1 MACRRGIILA
11 GGAGNRVYPLSKVVC
26 KQLLPIY
33 DKPMIYYPL
42 STLMT
47 AGVREI
53 LLISTP
59 DDIPRFRDLL
69 GDGTRLGIRID
80 YAVQDKPEGIA
91 QAFMIGEDFI
101 RGEPVCLILGD
112 NIFYGRLGFE
122 DALAALD
129 NGAVVFGYRVH
140 DPERYGVLALDTEGN
155 VTDIIEKPRVPP
167 SSYAVVGFYVYDGKV
182 AEHARNLKPS
192 ARGELEITDLNRV
205 YLQRGELRVQKL
217 SRGVAWLDTGT
228 PRSLQEA
235 ANFLA
240 TIEERQG
247 VKLACLEEIAFE
259 MGYIDARELA
269 ALAKT
274 MPPSPYR
281 SYVEALLTHG

>member
-11 GGAGNRVYPLSKVVC
+11 GGTGNRVYPLTKVVC

-69 GDGTRLGIRID
+69 GDGTQLGIRLQ

-91 QAFMIGEDFI
+91 QAFTIAEDFI
-101 RGEPVCLILGD
+101 CREPVCLILGD

-122 DALAALD
+122 DALATVD
-129 NGAVVFGYRVH
+129 QGAVVFGCHVH
-140 DPERYGVLALDTEGN
+140 DPRRYGVLALDAEGN
-155 VTDIIEKPRVPP
+155 VTDIIEKPRIPP
-167 SSYAVVGFYVYDGKV
+167 SSYAVVGFYAYDGKV
-182 AEHARNLKPS
+182 AEYAHSLKPS
-192 ARGELEITDLNRV
+192 ARGELEITDLNRL
-205 YLQRGELRVQKL
+205 YLGRGELRVQKL
-217 SRGVAWLDTGT
+217 GRGVAWLDTGT

-235 ANFLA
+235 AVFLA

-247 VKLACLEEIAFE
+247 VKLACIEEIAYE
-259 MGYIDARELA
+259 MGFIGARQLA
-269 ALAKT
+269 ALAAS